1 MGTLIVTFLNY
12 EAEMIITVVCD
23 VYGKENNG
31 TVIAAKNLINS
42 LKEKGHTV
50 RVLCADK
57 ASAGQEGFYICP
69 TYNFGKLINNY
80 VKKVGVELAKPVKD
94 IIIKAL
100 DSVDCVH
107 IMVPLAL
114 GLATM
119 KVAREKN
126 LPVTAGFH
134 MQAQNLTWY
143 FKLNNFKVANRLV
156 YKYIYKHLY
165 RYVDAI
171 HYPTQFI
178 RDKFESNIKHE
189 TPGYVISNGV
199 HEYVKRRV
207 TPRPA
212 EWGDKYVIL
221 STGRYAREKCQDTL
235 IKAIKYSKYKD
246 DLLVVLGGTGPKEK
260 YYRKLASKVPGHVIF
275 NFFSRTEI
283 IDVLN
288 ACDMYVHPAQFELEG
303 ISCTEAITCGKLTIV
318 SDSDE
323 SATKGFAVNKN
334 CIFKCRN
341 PKDLA
346 RVIDYWIEHKEE
358 AKVVADEYLNSAKS
372 FNQAE
377 CMDKMEQ
384 MILDAIKKH
393 NTKDD
398 K

>member
-1 MGTLIVTFLNY
+1 MQGRIQ
-12 EAEMIITVVCD
+12 MIITVVCD
-23 VYGKENNG
+23 VYGAENNG

-50 RVLCADK
+50 RVLCAD
-57 ASAGQEGFYICP
+57 ATSAGQEGFYVCP
-69 TYNFGKLINNY
+69 TLNFGKVLNNY
-80 VKKVGVELAKPVKD
+80 VRKVGVELAKPVKD
-94 IIIKAL
+94 IIVDAL
-100 DSVDCVH
+100 TGADVVH

-114 GLATM
+114 GLAAM
-119 KVAREKN
+119 KVAREMD

-143 FKLNNFKVANRLV
+143 VKLNNDKVANRMV
-156 YKYIYKHLY
+156 YKYIYNHLY
-165 RYVDAI
+165 KYVDAI

-178 RDKFESNIKHE
+178 RNKFESEIKKT
-189 TPGYVISNGV
+189 TPGFVISNGV
-199 HEYVKRRV
+199 HSYVRRRK
-207 TPRPA
+207 TARPA

-246 DLLVVLGGTGPKEK
+246 NILLVLGGTGPKEN
-260 YYRKLASKVPGHVIF
+260 YYRKLAKKLKINAQF

-318 SDSDE
+318 SDSKE
-323 SATKGFAVNKN
+323 SATKGFAVDDR
-334 CIFKCRN
+334 CIFKCRK

-346 RVIDYWIEHKEE
+346 RVIDYWIDNPKE
-358 AKVVADEYLNSAKS
+358 AKIVADKYLNSACS
-372 FNQAE
+372 FRQSD
-377 CMDKMEQ
+377 CMDQMEK
-384 MILDAIKKH
+384 MILWAKVEHNKK
-393 NTKDD
+393 K
-398 K
+398 